1 MLELADNKECAS
13 HQNDTTLRKENKE
26 LRADRLQKDER
37 IQSLLKHIE
46 ELEQNQTSRQSQDD
60 ECHVKDASNDKVEL
74 QESSLDEEQTCKM
87 IHQSEDDEYQVE
99 GAGAEDEKIKPQES
113 PLLDREDQSFKM
125 DLLAKVAS
133 LETQIKDQRNIL
145 QSKESQ
151 MASLESQIKDQRN
164 LLQSKDSQIA
174 SLETQ
179 VKDQRDLLLD
189 NESEINAQARTIMR
203 QDNKLLQ
210 NQDVIQEQQI
220 EITSLDRKSKG
231 LEGVLLRME
240 IKVKESQR
248 LQEEHLDELT
258 KLQAFVEKKDDRLNA
273 NALEMKYLSDLCCQA
288 QDAMHEDKATIAN
301 LEYDIDDLV
310 TTVDDLKEDLEE
322 CKQSLFTANQIITL
336 TGRRDSRLKSHV
348 CRLTSYYRN
357 KENGSCFPFK
367 MFGAR
372 RQQSPA
378 VDIVSKLAQV
388 LFSEE
393 D

>member
-46 ELEQNQTSRQSQDD
+46 ELKQNLTSRQSQDD

-113 PLLDREDQSFKM
+113 PLLDQEDQSFKM

-133 LETQIKDQRNIL
+133 LETQIKDQRNI
-145 QSKESQ
+145 
-151 MASLESQIKDQRN
+151 
-164 LLQSKDSQIA
+164 LQSKDSQIA

-240 IKVKESQR
+240 IKVEESER